1 MSQENVKHPL
11 NGWFML
17 MVDIVLYLL
26 TIAIFLAVARAN
38 GRPAENWPVV
48 DAIVPWA
55 RVHPTGAVWL
65 GVLLAIAAGLVSK
78 GFLVLQ
84 PGQAAVLL
92 LLGRYVGSVKTSG
105 FFWVVPFY
113 SRRKITLRLQNLN
126 GERLKVNDK
135 MGNPIE
141 IAAVLVWRVQDTYA
155 ASFEVEDYASFVK
168 IQSES
173 ALRHMSSVYPYD
185 SMEAGDK
192 EITLRGNVDEV
203 SKTLERELGERLA
216 KAGVEIVEA
225 RLSHL
230 AYAQEI
236 AEAMLRRQQ
245 ATAIVAARQKI
256 VEGAVGM
263 VRMALEQL
271 KEENVVDLDEER
283 KATMVSNLLVVL
295 CSEHA
300 VQPMVNAGT
309 LYQ

>member
-1 MSQENVKHPL
+1 
-11 NGWFML
+11 
-17 MVDIVLYLL
+17 
-26 TIAIFLAVARAN
+26 
-38 GRPAENWPVV
+38 
-48 DAIVPWA
+48 
-55 RVHPTGAVWL
+55 
-65 GVLLAIAAGLVSK
+65 
-78 GFLVLQ
+78 
-84 PGQAAVLL
+84 LL

-105 FFWVVPFY
+105 FFWIVPFY

-173 ALRHMSSVYPYD
+173 ALRHMASVYPYD

-192 EITLRGNVDEV
+192 ELTLRGNVDEV
-203 SKTLERELGERLA
+203 SKTLEHELGERLA
-216 KAGVEIVEA
+216 KAGVEVVEA